1 MKRLIILAVGL
12 LAGVASA
19 ATVSVSPET
28 LGEALAAANAGDTLE
43 LAAGTYVA
51 SGAGFAVDKAVTI
64 KGASAES
71 VILDGALTATTVFNV
86 TAASGTVTFENLTI
100 QNAKRRGIAHLKGGA
115 SLVCR
120 ACVFK
125 GNGLVTTDANWQS
138 PISPNYGFCGRA
150 LAVIGTGAE
159 TVTIAG
165 CTFRG
170 NGEMHPPE
178 VSMSK
183 IDCRGLAFYIESCKS
198 AAISGTTVSG
208 NGILYPE
215 YSVYGGSICS
225 FCSIPGYA
233 GPDVSI
239 VHLKDT
245 PCAVTGTTF
254 AGNRTGTFNGRGG
267 KIVALDGA
275 ASGSSFTDCVWKGND
290 AIFNSSL
297 FEHSTPT
304 AAMFFGP
311 LSVNLEKESD
321 AVALTGCTF
330 AYNLAFGGY
339 TAGLNVQTG
348 TATVRGSTFWGN
360 VASAVYSMHAD
371 LQAGFKG
378 VIDIDSSLL
387 RAVDDRY
394 FDTSDPRIRFGS
406 AMTVGDPGFATTP
419 ATILAA
425 LKCRQ
430 TAAEQ
435 ILVTLDAESFPI
447 AGRNANKYVGDVQGR
462 TPGCYM
468 YYKSD
473 FDARTIDLTRGA
485 SASASPAPARTLTT
499 AGDPN
504 GVNDYAR
511 KTLAIAPE
519 PIYYQP
525 WYDNMNRRGDCDT
538 LTKGAKMSGGRPIQF
553 FRHTADPDWHTD
565 NWSQEHKTNGPKQCD
580 TFALCMPSDTDTSV
594 KRPLII
600 NLHSRGGASLAHGV
614 DDAGIQTNPSA
625 GPGYVPA
632 DAYALF
638 LDCMENHYYDFWW
651 GAMPNPASEVHAYA
665 DTYYCHYL
673 TPACMNGEL
682 FWGPTE
688 KPFTCRGNPGIT
700 DLNYILRGESACE
713 KRVMDTIEWVVRKY
727 NIDRNRIYLFGNS
740 MGGQGTLALGLPHGD
755 VFAAI
760 HANVPAT
767 IWFGAARMG
776 FIDNT
781 GKDIAGYSKPKF
793 DPPVCVDWSGTNDAW
808 SRDHDV
814 MYRNMAKHK
823 LFYLGWWGDYG
834 HIGDYPTAR
843 KKNDLVGTLDFLSI
857 RKNESYPVFTNCST
871 DDKLPWPQ
879 ASYMDGD
886 REGGEIKV
894 DEYGHEVV
902 KGGLVIREGSDIV
915 GQVNGWLRWNVKT
928 DSAEKYEIDLK
939 IGDATEIPTTQFA
952 RPAVSYVDVTPRR
965 LQNFKPTTGK
975 VKWTY
980 GGFSGVTAVDPN
992 LGVYTITQIPVTQV
1006 PLTLKLEAVSSA
1018 TPESRTEPENL
1029 AVPPTAPA
1037 AATYDG
1043 STHQADLAAMGG
1055 QNVEIAGNAGW
1066 TDAGKYTLTVSP
1078 KSGYVWAD
1086 GTTSPLSYTFEI
1098 VQAENAWTDE
1108 PSLEP
1113 TSWEATKT
1121 PGAITPGAARFGT
1134 VVPSHSSTD
1143 LAGLGEGKYELVFSV
1158 AETGNYK
1165 GLEKR
1170 VSFTVKGIVCE
1181 HDWSLSKS
1189 VAATCEA
1196 GGYDEYKCSKCQK
1209 TERRNATAALG
1220 HDYVKGSCTRCH
1232 AADPEYKPEEPD
1244 PDDDDD
1250 PAAAGSLRN
1259 GPSVFASGRARVA
1272 FLGGSITQNGGYR
1285 TELMSYLQATYPN
1298 TVFDFVCNG
1307 LSSTTSSGGAF
1318 RLPDAILDGGRT
1330 DVLFVEFA
1338 VNDEPYDYTRSLK
1351 GMEGIIR
1358 QTRTANPKT
1367 DILMTI
1373 FVSPTLL
1380 NNWKLGN
1387 VPACIAAHLAVA
1399 ERYGVT
1405 VVNAVEALAEAEK
1418 AGTFSWAEYADIHPS
1433 AAGTAFVFNLQK
1445 AALVAA
1451 GWDGKTLPTAGEYA
1465 LPEPLDAASWSRGH
1479 WIAPKRYQYDSGWT
1493 YGAGGASGGFTMFY
1507 DMSTATWSETAGAKL
1522 TVAFSGTDFGGCM
1535 FRTSAYSTF
1544 KLRIDGGAEKQIA
1557 VDLGE
1562 GFPVTDVWVSGLA
1575 DTAHTAELT
1584 VVSGKICIYRLVA
1597 NGARDTLS
1605 VKANAVGSGTV
1616 DFALALAAPAAGAVE
1631 IQVASDAAFS
1641 SIVKTASV
1649 ASPAVGENTATI
1661 SGLTS
1666 GATYW
1671 ARAKIGSA
1679 VTPNISFVCGT
1690 PTAIAPAGLADR
1702 VYTGEKQYSGI
1713 AAGAG
1718 YTVNGDDGWIACGRY
1733 TVTLKLDAGWVWND
1747 GTTAD
1752 RIYRFSIL
1760 PRPNAWTVAPKL
1772 SATNL
1777 KTGDAAPTLNAF
1789 AAQYGTATVTLD
1801 GAPFDPTS
1809 ETLSTAR
1816 GDHTVV
1822 VAVPAGETYEGISE
1836 TLTYRVAT
1844 AFAGTVTTSGPVVR
1858 QTLGGDLLLIF
1869 SNSTETTSF
1878 TVSADAA
1885 ARILCVGGG
1894 GSGGNQGGGNGRA
1907 GGGGA
1912 GGFLDLDD
1920 VSLAA
1925 GTYTVGA
1932 GAGGAGVKAAYQ
1944 SGGAAG
1950 KDGEDSFVRSGDT
1963 DVARALGG
1971 GGGGGDQVAARS
1983 GGSGGGSAMGKSAGG
1998 ATQPGSAFGG
2008 YGHSG
2013 AVANVA
2019 NNNGGGGGGAGQ
2031 SGLAGSYGV
2040 GGKGGDGSESDIG
2053 GSVVCYAGGGGGAGV
2068 SERGAGGAGGGGAG
2082 SFGSYSAGVAGTD
2095 GLGGG
2100 GGGCGPGNNNY
2111 LSGRG
2116 GNGIVIVRIFGAGEG
2131 GGGGGEDEP
2140 TAKVVAVPTI
2150 APMPYTGKLQV
2161 ASVPAND
2168 GYTVIRNA
2176 GGTDVGSYEVELE
2189 LTEGYAW
2196 ADESTANKVVT
2207 FEIQKGANSWGVTPD
2222 LTPKSWKAGA
2232 VTAADITIGCGVD
2245 RYFVNGTPDRT
2256 AAELAALSAGAY
2268 TLTITTPSTK
2278 NYDGMTMA
2286 IPFTVEAGDEPG
2298 PGGDEP
2304 VDPNPAMMVSLT
2316 FDDGYGSHY
2325 SVVAPTLEKYGYRGT
2340 FNIIVNQTGRSR
2352 SGATMDW
2359 PKVAD
2364 LAARGHEIA
2373 LHSKSHPVSLLDGW
2387 DPMPESVLRYEM
2399 DLGQQQISQKTGV
2412 PCRIFCFPGNHVGKK
2427 GELESRAALAGMLP
2441 ETPNRIFPGT
2451 GNFKAW
2457 FQNQAKSGAK
2467 SITLMF
2473 HGCNYDS
2480 GYQDLS
2486 KAQFEE
2492 FAQTLKECEDE
2503 GIIRVVTY
2511 WEADALKGD
2520 SSAVAVPYVP
2530 HVFYDGTVRSPVVRL
2545 DGCVMTPFAGATD
2558 AGEYELSFSLADPD
2572 HRHWVG
2578 GGTGVKKATFIIE
2591 KSDVWLDA
2599 PKLSRSRFAANGER
2613 PTLNAFVPAE
2623 GVTATLDG
2631 QPFDWKTGE
2640 LANTVGE
2647 HTLVFT
2653 APASKNFTALT
2664 RELTYVVTATDESLA
2679 WVETDGASYFDP
2691 QVRPGSN
2698 TTVTVEYATDTLP
2711 TDKYPATVFGSHGW
2725 DETYFRFVQKA
2736 DGATAADWGGT
2747 SDRVLQ
2753 LPLDREWHALTMGAN
2768 GISRDGGTFAPFASD
2783 WFGDSTNLFF
2793 GADNLGWDNDMA
2805 AQTVRALSFGRIRYR
2820 SIEVRERGVLVRAL
2834 RPVRIGG
2841 EAGLWDDVEAR
2852 FYGNAFSSGTILGS
2866 DEPPPAYAAYDGEVS
2881 VVSGEKS
2888 TVDGQTLLTFVDPSA
2903 TGHFTLTKPAMAW
2916 ILAIGGGGSGAVEAG
2931 HGRAC
2936 GGNGG
2941 AFVERKAVALPAGTY
2956 DVVVGAGGAAVQAVW
2971 ATLVPSNDGAP
2982 SSVSREGEAEPI
2994 VAAAGG
3000 AGGKQGDARLN
3011 SGNGGKGA
3019 GQAGFACS
3027 DNVGGNG
3034 GYGEESAITG
3044 AVCTYAAGGGGS
3056 GMNTAGRGGVGGGGN
3071 AATPS
3076 GGNGGSGA
3084 DGTGAGGGA
3093 ASNTGRYSGKGGNGA
3108 VYVRILGL
3116 DAVCEHEWTFSRAVP
3131 ATCEAGGYDEYAC
3144 PKCEGTKRENETAA
3158 LGHLWTVWTTNLTD
3172 CAAGGTR
3179 TRTCDRTGCDAS
3191 ETETIPAGSHDW
3203 YVASSD
3209 DEYDYYKCRVC
3220 AQEKKEAK
3228 GTPQPPVVPGSGDA
3242 EVSATEGTFAKYWDN
3257 GDLVLVFSNAN
3268 ESSTFTLDGSAT
3280 ARILCVG
3287 GGGSGGNQG
3296 GNNGRA
3302 AGGGAG
3308 GFLELS
3314 NVVLTAGSYTVGVG
3328 KGGAGV
3334 IAAWASAG
3342 AVGNDGGDSF
3352 VQLNDADIAR
3362 ALGGGGGGANS
3373 LRGHD
3378 GGCGGGGYIGGAGSG
3393 KQAASPFGGCGKGG
3407 GTSNNAA
3414 NAGGGGGG
3422 AAAAGGTPGYAS
3434 TAGAAG
3440 GAGLGSDITGV
3451 AVVYAGG
3458 GGGAGLG
3465 TGGAGGAGGGGA
3477 GSYGSYSDG
3486 QAGSNGLGGG
3496 GGGCGGGNNGKYS
3509 GRGGNGVV
3517 VVRLTFAGG
3526 EPQEESPTVEGGD
3539 KIDFETDMTDNT
3551 KVNSSKTVVFPKKP
3565 EVSGNKITFGG
3576 KTVTMPEYYRVTVE
3590 PSGDVWKLTLVLDA
3604 EMVRPEV
3611 DGEAAVPFKVE
3622 SGTVTLVIDNPIDGL
3637 YYGVKA
3643 AASPTDNFA
3652 PSGELTQGS
3661 KLKDNLLTVTRDP
3674 AATTQFYRLY
3684 VTDVP
3689 NGSDSF

>member
-1 MKRLIILAVGL
+1 MKRLILLAVGF

-19 ATVSVSPET
+19 ATVNVSPET
-28 LGEALAAANAGDTLE
+28 FESALAAANPGDTLE
-43 LAAGTYVA
+43 LAAGTYTA
-51 SGAGFAVDKAVTI
+51 SGAGFVVDKAVTI
-64 KGASAES
+64 RGVSAES
-71 VILDGALTATTVFNV
+71 VIVDGEIKATTVFKV
-86 TAASGTVTFENLTI
+86 TAASGTVAFENLTVKRG
-100 QNAKRRGIAHLKGGA
+100 KRRGVALGGDWKTRPLA
-115 SLVCR
+115 GNAVENYLEGAAANISFTG
-120 ACVFK
+120 CVFT
-125 GNGLVTTDANWQS
+125 GNGKATDMPGLAGDAS
-138 PISPNYGFCGRA
+138 YGLCGRGVC
-150 LAVIGTGAE
+150 LVGTGAN
-159 TVTIAG
+159 TATLSN
-165 CTFRG
+165 CTFTD
-170 NGEMHPPE
+170 NGEVRAPE
-178 VSMSK
+178 TNLQLCDST
-183 IDCRGLAFYIESCKS
+183 GLALYAESLSSVTMTGCVFSK
-198 AAISGTTVSG
+198 
-208 NGILYPE
+208 NGFLC
-215 YSVYGGSICS
+215 SDAVRYGGGLSAFS
-225 FCSIPGYA
+225 SIPGYSGRSISVVHFNNA
-233 GPDVSI
+233 KPVVS
-239 VHLKDT
+239 DT
-245 PCAVTGTTF
+245 VF
-254 AGNRTGTFNGRGG
+254 AGNRTGAHAGRGG
-267 KIVALDGA
+267 QIVMVEGA
-275 ASGSSFTDCVWKGND
+275 CGGGSFTGCDWKGND
-290 AIFNSSL
+290 SIYTSSM
-297 FEHSTPT
+297 FSIDAPT
-304 AAMFFGP
+304 AAMSFGP
-311 LSVNLEKESD
+311 LVLKCLNETDRVSV
-321 AVALTGCTF
+321 TGCRF
-330 AYNLAFGGY
+330 AYNVGLGGY
-339 TAGLNVQTG
+339 TAGLNAQAG
-348 TATVRGSTFWGN
+348 TAVVRDSAFWGN
-360 VASAVYSMHAD
+360 VASAVFSQHAD
-371 LQAGFKG
+371 LQAGFRG
-378 VIDIDSSLL
+378 VIDIDASLVA
-387 RAVDDRY
+387 AVDDKY
-394 FDTSDPRIRFGS
+394 FDTTDPRIVFGPS
-406 AMTVGDPGFATTP
+406 MTVGNPDFATKP
-419 ATILAA
+419 AAVLAA
-425 LKCRQ
+425 LKN
-430 TAAEQ
+430 
-435 ILVTLDAESFPI
+435 IGNNLVVLNADNFPI
-447 AGRNANKYVGDVQGR
+447 AVRSSTKFNATDQGYN
-462 TPGCYM
+462 PGG
-468 YYKSD
+468 YKW
-473 FDARTIDLTRGA
+473 FDWTKFDPRSIDLA
-485 SASASPAPARTLTT
+485 SGGNATSSPAPARTLV
-499 AGDPN
+499 AEGDPN
-504 GVNDYAR
+504 GENDYAK

-519 PIYYQP
+519 PINYIPFISGKDHYA
-525 WYDNMNRRGDCDT
+525 DT
-538 LTKGAKMSGGRPIQF
+538 YALQVKGVKGSSSRYIQF
-553 FRHTADPDWHTD
+553 YRHTADPKWHEND
-565 NWSQEHKTNGPKQCD
+565 YGEFHKNYGKTQCD
-580 TFALCMPSDTDTSV
+580 TLAVGYPKDGPTATD
-594 KRPLII
+594 RPLVVV
-600 NLHSRGGASLAHGV
+600 LHSRGGSEEKGGLYGT
-614 DDAGIQTNPSA
+614 AGFMGNDGA
-625 GPGYVPA
+625 GYSP
-632 DAYALF
+632 DNAYMLF
-638 LDCMENHYYDFWW
+638 LDCMENHRVDFWW
-651 GAMPNPASEVHAYA
+651 GAMPAAHTLVNAYA
-665 DTYYCHYL
+665 GTYYSHVSYNGL
-673 TPACMNGEL
+673 SPMNGEL

-688 KPFTCRGNPGIT
+688 KEFEVGPGGGGYKGVIT
-700 DLNYILRGESACE
+700 DLEYLHRGESACE
-713 KRVMDTIEWVVRKY
+713 KRVMDSIEWVVRKFK
-727 NIDRNRIYLFGNS
+727 IDRNRIYLGGNS
-740 MGGQGTLALGLPHGD
+740 MGGEGTLALGLPHGD

-767 IWFGAARMG
+767 IWAASVRMG
-776 FIDNT
+776 FIDKD
-781 GKDIAGYSKPKF
+781 GKDVADADYVAPKY
-793 DPPVCVDWSGTNDAW
+793 DPPVCWDWSGSDDAW

-814 MYRNMAKHK
+814 MYRNMAKRRF
-823 LFYLGWWGDYG
+823 FYMGFWGDYG
-834 HIGDYPTAR
+834 HCGSFSAAQ
-843 KKNDLVGTLDFLSI
+843 KKNDLVGTFDFTQI
-857 RKNESYPVFTNCST
+857 VKNEAYPVFANAST
-871 DDKLPWPQ
+871 DNSLPWPQ
-879 ASYMDGD
+879 DSYVDGD
-886 REGGEIKV
+886 RGVGKIIV
-894 DEYGHEVV
+894 DEQGHEITT
-902 KGGLVIREGSDIV
+902 GGLIIRKGSDIA
-915 GQVNGWLRWNVKT
+915 GQVNGWFRWNVKT
-928 DSAEKYEIDLK
+928 DSAEKFEIDLK
-939 IGDATEIPTTQFA
+939 IGNETEIPSAQFA
-952 RPAVSYVDVTPRR
+952 RPSVSYVDVTPRR

-975 VKWTY
+975 VKWTF
-980 GGFSGVTAVDPN
+980 GGYSGVTAIDPN
-992 LGVYTITQIPVTQV
+992 LGVYTITQIPVTQT
-1006 PLTLKLEAVSSA
+1006 PLTLKLEAVPA
-1018 TPESRTEPENL
+1018 DTPESRTELENV

-1037 AATYDG
+1037 AVTYDG
-1043 STHQADLAAMGG
+1043 NSHKADLAAMGG
-1055 QNVEIAGNAGW
+1055 SNVEITGNTGW
-1066 TDAGKYTLTVSP
+1066 TNAGKYTLTVSP
-1078 KSGYVWAD
+1078 KSGYIWPD
-1086 GTTSPLSYTFEI
+1086 GSAAPLSYTFEI
-1098 VQAENAWTDE
+1098 VQAENTWTTE

-1121 PGAITPGAARFGT
+1121 PGAITSGAARFGT
-1134 VVPSHSSTD
+1134 VVASHSSSD
-1143 LAGLGEGKYELVFSV
+1143 LAGLGEGEYNLVFTV
-1158 AETGNYK
+1158 AETANYK
-1165 GLEKR
+1165 GLEKT
-1170 VSFTVKGIVCE
+1170 VPFTVKGIVCE

-1272 FLGGSITQNGGYR
+1272 FLGGSITQNDGYR
-1285 TELMSYLQATYPN
+1285 TKLMSYLQATYPN
-1298 TVFDFVCNG
+1298 TAFDFVCNG

-1367 DILMTI
+1367 DILMTL

-1387 VPACIAAHLAVA
+1387 IPACISAHLAVA

-1544 KLRIDGGAEKQIA
+1544 KIRIDGGAEREIA
-1557 VDLGE
+1557 IDQGE
-1562 GFPVTDVWVSGLA
+1562 GVPFTDVWVSGLA

-1616 DFALALAAPAAGAVE
+1616 DFALALAAPASGAVE

-1679 VTPNISFVCGT
+1679 VTPKISFVCGT
-1690 PTAIAPAGLADR
+1690 PAAVAPSGLADR
-1702 VYTGEKQYSGI
+1702 VYTGEKLYSGI

-1733 TVTLKLDAGWVWND
+1733 AVTLKLDAGWVWND

-1752 RIYRFSIL
+1752 RVYRFSIL
-1760 PRPNAWTVAPKL
+1760 PRPNAWTVVPKL

-1801 GAPFDPTS
+1801 GAPFNPAS

-1912 GGFLDLDD
+1912 GGFLDLND
-1920 VSLAA
+1920 VSLAT
-1925 GTYTVGA
+1925 GTYTVGV
-1932 GAGGAGVKAAYQ
+1932 GKGGAGVKAAYQ

-2008 YGHSG
+2008 YGHAG

-2031 SGLAGSYGV
+2031 AGLTGSYGV
-2040 GGKGGDGSESDIG
+2040 GGKGGGGSESDIG

-2100 GGGCGPGNNNY
+2100 GGGCSAGNNGY
-2111 LSGRG
+2111 WSGRG

-2189 LTEGYAW
+2189 LAEGYAW

-2256 AAELAALSAGAY
+2256 AAELAALPAGAY

-2340 FNIIVNQTGRSR
+2340 FNIVVNQTGRSR

-2399 DLGQQQISQKTGV
+2399 DLGQQQISQKIGV

-2457 FQNQAKSGAK
+2457 FENQAKSGAK

-2503 GIIRVVTY
+2503 GLIRVVTY

-2545 DGCVMTPFAGATD
+2545 DGCEMTPFAGATD

-2578 GGTGVKKATFIIE
+2578 GGTGAKKATFIIE

-2599 PKLSRSRFAANGER
+2599 PKLSRSRFAVNGER

-2753 LPLDREWHALTMGAN
+2753 LPLDREWHALTMGVN

-2903 TGHFTLTKPAMAW
+2903 TGHFTLTKSAMAW
-2916 ILAIGGGGSGAVEAG
+2916 ILVIGGGGSGAVEAG

-3000 AGGKQGDARLN
+3000 AGGKQGDTRLD

-3027 DNVGGNG
+3027 DKVGGNG

-3071 AATPS
+3071 GATTS

-3093 ASNTGRYSGKGGNGA
+3093 ASNTGRYSGKGGNGV

-3179 TRTCDRTGCDAS
+3179 TRTCDRTGCEAS

-3220 AQEKKEAK
+3220 VQEKKEAK

-3242 EVSATEGTFAKYWDN
+3242 EVTAADGTFAKYWDN
-3257 GDLVLVFSNAN
+3257 GDLVLVFSNVS
-3268 ESSTFTLDGSAT
+3268 ESSSFALDGSAT
-3280 ARILCVG
+3280 ANVLVIG
-3287 GGGSGGNQG
+3287 GGGPGGSASQWG
-3296 GNNGRA
+3296 SA

-3308 GFLELS
+3308 GFVES
-3314 NVVLTAGSYTVGVG
+3314 NGLALVAGTYSVSVG
-3328 KGGAGV
+3328 KGGVAPV
-3334 IAAWASAG
+3334 VASG
-3342 AVGNDGGDSF
+3342 SWGDKTVNTVGGDSK
-3352 VQLNDADIAR
+3352 LSGSGIDIVAK
-3362 ALGGGGGGANS
+3362 GGGGGGMFNYANAIIANDPRHGRS
-3373 LRGHD
+3373 
-3378 GGCGGGGYIGGAGSG
+3378 GGSGGGSVWWD
-3393 KQAASPFGGCGKGG
+3393 
-3407 GTSNNAA
+3407 NA
-3414 NAGGGGGG
+3414 
-3422 AAAAGGTPGYAS
+3422 GTPGTG
-3434 TAGAAG
+3434 TAGQGFDGAKG
-3440 GAGLGSDITGV
+3440 TNGQPGAG
-3451 AVVYAGG
+3451 
-3458 GGGAGLG
+3458 
-3465 TGGAGGAGGGGA
+3465 GGAGGAASGMTPGAGLESAITGTSTVYAAGGAAGSSSGNGVAGANGLGNGGA
-3477 GSYGSYSDG
+3477 G
-3486 QAGSNGLGGG
+3486 AGKNGRGGA
-3496 GGGCGGGNNGKYS
+3496 
-3509 GRGGNGVV
+3509 GGNGVV

-3526 EPQEESPTVEGGD
+3526 EPQEEPPTVEGGG

-3576 KTVTMPEYYRVTVE
+3576 KTVTMPEYYRITVE

-3611 DGEAAVPFKVE
+3611 DGEAAKPFVIKTDKV
-3622 SGTVTLVIDNPIDGL
+3622 SFVLDTVYPDLF
-3637 YYGVKA
+3637 YGVKT
-3643 AASPTDNFA
+3643 TDSLAEGDFA
-3652 PSGELTQGS
+3652 PNGELTQGS
-3661 KLKDNLLTVTRDP
+3661 ELKDNLFTVTRDP
-3674 AATTQFYRLY
+3674 SATTQFYRLY

-3689 NGSDSF
+3689 AAPAE